1 MLSEISSD
9 RSNSYQFKS
18 FNLTGNGLPVN
29 PLGRTGI
36 AGRGN
41 YARFGPNR
49 LFVYIIVCCEIET
62 NNLMVN

>member
-1 MLSEISSD
+1 MLFEISSD
-9 RSNSYQFKS
+9 RSNSYQ

-29 PLGRTGI
+29 PLGRTGM

-41 YARFGPNR
+41 YTRFGPNR